1 MFMLETKRSSNF
13 EAYLKFLIM
22 RGYLEVQNW
31 TIYECSCSFGI
42 SRRKREIVNCDYSA
56 PSSSVYLCGLFV
68 MESMLNSIHG
78 SKLFD
83 E

>member
-56 PSSSVYLCGLFV
+56 PSSSVYLWPVRDGECA
-68 MESMLNSIHG
+68 
-78 SKLFD
+78 KLHTWVKAFR
-83 E
+83 